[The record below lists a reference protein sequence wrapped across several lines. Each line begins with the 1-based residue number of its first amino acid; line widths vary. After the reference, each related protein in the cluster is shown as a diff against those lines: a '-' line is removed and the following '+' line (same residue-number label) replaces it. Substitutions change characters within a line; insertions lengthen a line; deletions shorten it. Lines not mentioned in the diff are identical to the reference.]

1 MPDPENVH
9 YLLEKA
15 QEADRRAATAL
26 DTEGRLAWLRIAVF
40 WLLLAE
46 RLLAETA
53 ERKSPFQFH

>member
-15 QEADRRAATAL
+15 QEADRRAATEH